1 MDEKLAVSANALN
14 AAFAKQLVK
23 REAAPLVS
31 DNAAASHV
39 ATVVKASTSAPAA
52 GSLDTFFAA
61 WDHYYPIAVSL
72 LGWASWVLPPKSI
85 NAIKA
90 LLAVVN
96 SQLIPWAKEFL
107 KA

>member
-1 MDEKLAVSANALN
+1 MDEKLAVSTNALN
-14 AAFAKQLVK
+14 DAFKKQLAK
-23 REAAPLVS
+23 RDAAPLVT
-31 DNAAASHV
+31 DEAAAAHV
-39 ATVVKASTSAPAA
+39 QTVVAAAP
-52 GSLDTFFAA
+52 GPLDSFFAA

-96 SQLIPWAKEFL
+96 NQLIPWAKQYF
-107 KA
+107 AAA

>member
-1 MDEKLAVSANALN
+1 MADEKRAVSTNALN
-14 AAFAKQLVK
+14 AAFAKQMKK

-31 DNAAASHV
+31 DEAAATYV
-39 ATVVKASTSAPAA
+39 QTVVTSPANQ
-52 GSLDTFFAA
+52 LDTFFAA

-96 SQLIPWAKEFL
+96 NQLIPWAKEFL